1 MVVVAVPAVCR
12 PSVIIVTSSPLL
24 LQSERASERVSP
36 SVSHRS
42 SCLHPPRRRLSAAA
56 NSLRTDR
63 GVILLRPSSVRP
75 SVLSLFPLSQS
86 SPSFAIVVIAT
97 AADAAAAA
105 RPQKKSGSL
114 VQTSESDSGLA
125 YVECGGT
132 EGRKEGRKDVTIGGR
147 ARARAC
153 GHHTGRAVDV
163 VICLNGGGVRTRES
177 IARQERRSLWRRRGG
192 SCESNGSDR
201 ARERE
206 GLAE

>member
-1 MVVVAVPAVCR
+1 MPAVCR

-24 LQSERASERVSP
+24 LRSERASERVSQSVRP
-36 SVSHRS
+36 SVSHHS

-75 SVLSLFPLSQS
+75 SVLSLSPLSQS

-147 ARARAC
+147 ARAC

-163 VICLNGGGVRTRES
+163 VICLNGGGVRAH
-177 IARQERRSLWRRRGG
+177 ARKHRS
-192 SCESNGSDR
+192 
-201 ARERE
+201 ARETVIVAAAWR
-206 GLAE
+206 LV